1 MKKAW
6 HIAWKDVKLRARD
19 PSSFIVLLLMPL
31 ILILILGSVFQSGF
45 QDKPFKV
52 PVAFVDQDRGELSS
66 ILKNEVLKG
75 PELSGMIVLK
85 ELDSPEEARNMAIEG
100 KVACAIILPQGMS
113 EEILKGKTA
122 TILVVGDPEQ
132 SIKAGVAKN
141 IVEQFA
147 LEATR
152 RSVILSTAADQ
163 LLSRSLIQPSE
174 INGLVSFWMENAP
187 AAENLIEIR
196 KNTAPDQ
203 NRPSSAMDYY
213 AVGMGAMYL
222 LFAANYGARSIL
234 EEKRRGTT
242 IRLLTMPVEPFA
254 ILSGKLLGIALFTLL
269 QFLLIILFS
278 AFVYGV
284 NWGSSIFGIALMAL
298 ASVFAMSGLGAL
310 LASFLRTE
318 GQVASIGPAV
328 AIILAFLG
336 GGMITIYGWPS
347 WAVLISRLT
356 PNRWILEGFL
366 SLMQGNGVKEIALPL
381 SVLGGMGLF
390 FFSIAGLRMR
400 WRGDV

>member
-1 MKKAW
+1 MRKVW

-31 ILILILGSVFQSGF
+31 VLIFILGSVFQGGF
-45 QDKPFKV
+45 QNTPFKV
-52 PVAFVDQDRGELSS
+52 PVAFVDQDEGELSS
-66 ILKNEVLKG
+66 ILKDEVLKG
-75 PELSGMIVLK
+75 PELSEMIILK
-85 ELDSPEEARNMAIEG
+85 EVDFPEEARNMAIAG
-100 KVACAIILPQGMS
+100 KVACSIIVPQGMS
-113 EEILKGKTA
+113 AEIMKGKTT
-122 TILVVGDPEQ
+122 TIEVIGDPEQ
-132 SIKAGVAKN
+132 SIKAGVVKN
-141 IVEQFA
+141 IVEQFV

-152 RSVILSTAADQ
+152 RSVILSTAVEQ
-163 LLSRSLIQPSE
+163 LLSRSLIQPSQIE
-174 INGLVSFWMENAP
+174 GLVSSWLENAP

-196 KNTAPDQ
+196 KDTAQDQ

-234 EEKRRGTT
+234 EEKRMGTT
-242 IRLLTMPVEPFA
+242 IRLLTMPIKPLG

-269 QFLLIILFS
+269 QFLLIIFFS
-278 AFVYGV
+278 ASVYGV

-298 ASVFAMSGLGAL
+298 ASVFAMSGLGAF

-318 GQVASIGPAV
+318 GQVAAIGPAV
-328 AIILAFLG
+328 AIIMAFLG

-366 SLMQGNGVKEIALPL
+366 SLMRGNEIGEIILPL

-390 FFSIAGLRMR
+390 LFSIAGLRMR